1 MHRSDI
7 RRDPER
13 YALIKSLVDSH
24 ASLTE
29 IRKST
34 GCDYRTVKRNFP
46 EYEPWPVGGGGE
58 AAVVREVN
66 RKLRELDRTGRVQQ
80 NRDSGMRPRRD
91 VL

>member
-13 YALIKSLVDSH
+13 YALIRSLVESR

-29 IRKST
+29 IRKTT
-34 GCDYRTVKRNFP
+34 GCDYRTVKRHFP

-58 AAVVREVN
+58 AAEIKKAN
-66 RKLRELDRTGRVQQ
+66 AMLRRIDDNGRL
-80 NRDSGMRPRRD
+80 RSRRNNY
-91 VL
+91 